1 MSSLSKLLIF
11 TGLITLS
18 SLTVNACSKSTVEP
32 SNLDKKK
39 VEKIVKKDTLIADKQ
54 LFFQLPSLLQLAEKS
69 PILKKEGFGNEAETK
84 FIVGNVIIL
93 SFDKKLVYLNLLPKT
108 TEDDTYIIHLMEQDL
123 KNNTT
128 KIIKEWF
135 INNSEGSEINLVDF
149 YESSK
154 NEISEIFKNH
164 NLQSIGKKLIFKPYS
179 SVKNIK
185 IKKIFET
192 TNDELEI
199 KTLDILENDKRAI
212 SLKQN
217 SKNTFCIECNS
228 LKIYQADFI
237 GQISIENENHKILV
251 LGLLERIN
259 LSPSAI
265 HIRFVYL

>member
-1 MSSLSKLLIF
+1 M
-11 TGLITLS
+11 
-18 SLTVNACSKSTVEP
+18 
-32 SNLDKKK
+32 
-39 VEKIVKKDTLIADKQ
+39 
-54 LFFQLPSLLQLAEKS
+54 
-69 PILKKEGFGNEAETK
+69 
-84 FIVGNVIIL
+84 
-93 SFDKKLVYLNLLPKT
+93 VYLNLLPKT
-108 TEDDTYIIHLMEQDL
+108 TEDDTYIIHLVEQDL

-135 INNSEGSEINLVDF
+135 INNSEGSDINLVDF

-185 IKKIFET
+185 IKNIFET

-199 KTLDILENDKRAI
+199 KSLDILKNDKQAI

-217 SKNTFCIECNS
+217 SKNTFCVECNS

-237 GQISIENENHKILV
+237 GQISIENHKILV